1 MKDNPPLKIETS
13 FQYLNAFES
22 LRRANAALE
31 VARVKLSPVD
41 FAVLAPQ
48 IQREIDRITTA
59 IGAFQ
64 EALVNDQVQGL
75 TWNYSTYLEFEVY
88 SNALFPTRSTL
99 SWGYP
104 PSSQIIV
111 GYPGSAVDPQL
122 RLQL

>member
-1 MKDNPPLKIETS
+1 MKIETS

-22 LRRANAALE
+22 LRRANTALE

-48 IQREIDRITTA
+48 IQREIDRITAA

-64 EALVNDQVQGL
+64 EALANDQVEGL
-75 TWNYSTYLEFEVY
+75 TNAWNYSTCLEFEVY

-111 GYPGSAVDPQL
+111 GYPGNAVDPQL
-122 RLQL
+122 RLHL